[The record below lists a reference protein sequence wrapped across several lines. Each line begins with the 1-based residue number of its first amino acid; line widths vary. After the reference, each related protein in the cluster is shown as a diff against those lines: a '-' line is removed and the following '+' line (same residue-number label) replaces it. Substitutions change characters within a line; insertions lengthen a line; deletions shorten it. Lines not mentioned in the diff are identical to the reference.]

1 MHTLSDHKT
10 ETRRVFEL
18 KMLFLGLCVLLG
30 MLLVIRFSSPSR
42 RMNAEGI
49 YSPGPMYGVQRYPRP
64 ISEFL
69 QSSNA
74 SAEARSSSKSLSSEA
89 RSSVRG
95 FRRRSERRA
104 IQINRAHG
112 ERDDTD
118 SQKKIPRRSIFL
130 GMLDRTDVCRGEMPV
145 GKMKCE
151 SHDT

>member
-10 ETRRVFEL
+10 ETHRVFEL

-69 QSSNA
+69 QSSAA

-89 RSSVRG
+89 RSSVRA
-95 FRRRSERRA
+95 RSSSSRQTEDRTQRRSERSRQEGRA
-104 IQINRAHG
+104 
-112 ERDDTD
+112 
-118 SQKKIPRRSIFL
+118 SV
-130 GMLDRTDVCRGEMPV
+130 RTQSSA
-145 GKMKCE
+145 KSE
-151 SHDT
+151 SRFAPGWFWR